1 MKKKKKKRKLRKEIA
16 NIKKRY
22 SKLEQEIK
30 LAYFNSLNPDDIAN
44 DEILQNNYY
53 DIIAKIIDSESNP
66 STDDNTVIWK
76 GTFEDKGSTSNFKK
90 KKINSVVFSDKNNI
104 TSSTKS
110 LTTNEENNKKD
121 KINAKSSLKKTK
133 SNNISSNSKKI
144 SSMKK

>member
-1 MKKKKKKRKLRKEIA
+1 MSFCITDVSAVSQEKL
-16 NIKKRY
+16 
-22 SKLEQEIK
+22 
-30 LAYFNSLNPDDIAN
+30 
-44 DEILQNNYY
+44 
-53 DIIAKIIDSESNP
+53 IAKIIDSESNP

-144 SSMKK
+144 LSMKK